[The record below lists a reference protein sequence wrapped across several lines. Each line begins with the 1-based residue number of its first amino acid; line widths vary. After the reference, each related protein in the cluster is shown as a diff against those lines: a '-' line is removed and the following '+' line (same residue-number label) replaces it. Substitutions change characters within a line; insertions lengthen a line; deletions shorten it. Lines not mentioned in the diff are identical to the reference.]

1 MRAQVSASHAPISSP
16 NISGVMPAFRAAA
29 AWARANRRKA
39 ALAAAA
45 FRWGF
50 RETVVTTV
58 VAISL
63 VVLYG
68 RASDLKK
75 WYAGVTLNNDLN
87 LRLQYMAGLGLNF
100 NNADAIAKQ
109 IPNKPIRFIVNSH
122 QHFDAIGG
130 LRTYHHIGATLV
142 TSFHNFDLYK
152 HDVINYAARTK
163 RPDMVSQWPPTELAE
178 GYNYEVVRENYVIED
193 AGRVMRMLYINPL
206 QHAEGMLVAYL
217 PKEKMLLESDII
229 NTDNPLPAMPTRDM
243 TSLYTM
249 INRMKFDVQT
259 IVPMHGKPM
268 PWADFAKMF
277 TAARQTASAAN

>member
-1 MRAQVSASHAPISSP
+1 MGRYAYVNGRYVDHLAAQVHIEDRGYQLADGVYAFERRNYKSIAVEFPTIIAVYEAPR
-16 NISGVMPAFRAAA
+16 NEDF
-29 AWARANRRKA
+29 
-39 ALAAAA
+39 
-45 FRWGF
+45 
-50 RETVVTTV
+50 
-58 VAISL
+58 
-63 VVLYG
+63 
-68 RASDLKK
+68 
-75 WYAGVTLNNDLN
+75 N
-87 LRLQYMAGLGLNF
+87 LRVIE
-100 NNADAIAKQ
+100 AIAKQ

-122 QHFDAIGG
+122 QHFDSIGG

-178 GYNYEVVRENYVIED
+178 GYNYETVRENYVIED
-193 AGRVMRMLYINPL
+193 GGRLMRMLYINPL

-249 INRMKFDVQT
+249 IIRMKFDVQT